1 MKPIELAALIGGAL
15 QEQFARS
22 FENVLE
28 NLQNPNTSFK
38 TPREINIK
46 LKFTQSEKRD
56 DMKCAILVSEKLA
69 PQAPIETSFAI
80 GRNLRTGELFAEE
93 YGVQLKMPL
102 EDQTLEVDADIEV
115 DTETGEVIEKPA
127 IIDMRKTAR
136 G

>member
-1 MKPIELAALIGGAL
+1 MKPIELAELIGGAL

-38 TPREINIK
+38 SPREINIK

-69 PQAPIETSFAI
+69 PQAPMETSFAI

-102 EDQTLEVDADIEV
+102 EDQTLEMDADIEV
-115 DTETGEVIEKPA
+115 DAETGEVIEKPA

>member
-1 MKPIELAALIGGAL
+1 MKPIELAELIGGAL

-38 TPREINIK
+38 TAREINIK

-69 PQAPIETSFAI
+69 PQAPMETSFAI

-127 IIDMRKTAR
+127 IIDMRKNAR

>member
-1 MKPIELAALIGGAL
+1 MKHIELAELIGGAL

-38 TPREINIK
+38 TAREINIK

-69 PQAPIETSFAI
+69 PQAPMETSFAI

-102 EDQTLEVDADIEV
+102 EDQTLEMDADIEV

>member
-1 MKPIELAALIGGAL
+1 MKPIELAELIGGAL

-38 TPREINIK
+38 SPREINIK

-69 PQAPIETSFAI
+69 PQAPMETSFAI

-102 EDQTLEVDADIEV
+102 EDQTIEMDADIEV

>member
-1 MKPIELAALIGGAL
+1 MKSIELAELIGGAL

-38 TPREINIK
+38 TAREINIK

-69 PQAPIETSFAI
+69 PQAPMETSFAI

-102 EDQTLEVDADIEV
+102 EDQTLEMDADVEV

-127 IIDMRKTAR
+127 IIDMRKTMR